1 MRRRISL
8 PASRNNRRLGLELL
22 EPRWPLDAS
31 MLRITEI
38 VASNDESL
46 LDYDGDSSD
55 WLEIFNPGAE
65 AVDLG
70 GMKLTDNASNLS
82 KWSFPAGV
90 AIPAGG
96 YRIVFASSKNT
107 VKPNGEVH
115 ASFNLSADGEY
126 LGLVATDGVTI
137 IDQFSPKFPAQ
148 TEDVSYGRGMTTT
161 GVGSTLVAAGATVKA
176 WVPASNI
183 YDAAWTS
190 TSFNDAAF
198 NIVGPTGLGYENNP
212 GDSIN
217 YTAEIATPVP
227 AGIGSLYVRIEFDVA
242 SFAGIHQ
249 LKLRMK
255 YDDGFRAYLNGVEIA
270 EANAPDVTR
279 WDSQATGT
287 HDDAQSKLYQEF
299 DVNAAIPYLQL
310 GQNILAIH
318 ALNIAAGSDML
329 LVPELVGVGAQI
341 STPEKLGFFDAPT
354 PGFANS
360 SEPVAGFAASPTF
373 SVPHGLYDVA
383 QLVAIASATPGAV
396 IVYTTDG
403 STPAMNAAFVPTNG
417 TLYAGPLN
425 IASTTTLRA
434 IAFKTDFKP
443 SFVEASTY
451 LFIGDVI
458 NQSPLGQV
466 PAGWPA
472 SGVNGQQ
479 MNYGIDPDII
489 NLYGAQAV
497 KDSLASLP
505 SLSITT
511 DLANL
516 FNPSTGIYVN
526 AYNDG
531 RSWERAA
538 SAELLNPDGSA
549 GFSVN
554 AGLRIR
560 GGYSRTGSNPKHSL
574 RLYFRSEYG
583 DGKLNYPLFGDE
595 GASEFDVLD
604 LRTEQNYSWSFD
616 GNPLNSFVREV
627 FGRDLQREL
636 DDPYTRSRYYHLYL
650 DGVYWGIYQTQE
662 RVEEFY
668 AETYL
673 GGNEEDY
680 DIVKTGLNDGLGY
693 QMDAGNDAAF
703 QQLYSLAQSLA
714 VNPAANANNYYTLQG
729 LNPNG
734 TRNPSL
740 PVLLDVDN
748 LVNYMLIIF
757 YTGGY
762 DTSLSRFLGD
772 NQANNWYGVYNRVA
786 ADQGFQFFI
795 HDNEHSLGA
804 EGGGHGTQNID
815 RTGPFNNGNQN
826 SLYYF
831 NPTYL
836 HQDLLAH
843 PEYRQRII
851 DKVQEYFFNG
861 GPMSPSASVALMNE
875 RVAQVDP
882 AVIAEA
888 ARWGDSKV
896 AVPYNKTTWLTEINW
911 LRNTYFR
918 SRSGTV
924 VNQLRADGLYIVAPV
939 FSIAAG
945 HIPVGSNLSL
955 SAPGG
960 GSGVIYYA
968 TDGQT
973 DPRLVGGG
981 LNPSA
986 EVKTYLS
993 PIALAG
999 DVTIRA
1005 RFRTTAGAWSPL
1017 IEMSYAAV
1025 LSGEYTG
1032 DGIVDGAD
1040 FLAWQRNIGA
1050 AASPVG
1056 SGADGSRDGVVNA
1069 ADLVVWQA
1077 TFGASLSNPAS
1088 APSALAAQAP
1098 TLVASLMAEEEVD
1111 SVEPTGGID
1120 AAFVSVAGWRTEQTL
1135 LRTMPDFALRRAALN
1150 EVAWE
1155 RWERWEPTSSD
1166 HAAPLLPARRWAIA
1180 KLAANAPFDRCDPY
1194 PAPSEEFA
1202 RIDAALSSLLTE

>member
-1 MRRRISL
+1 MRRQVSPLAR
-8 PASRNNRRLGLELL
+8 PRQRRLGLELL
-22 EPRWPLDAS
+22 EPRWPLDAA

-55 WLEIFNPGAE
+55 WLEIFNPGVD
-65 AVDLG
+65 AVDLTG
-70 GMKLTDNASNLS
+70 LKLTDNANNLT
-82 KWSFPAGV
+82 KWTFPAG
-90 AIPAGG
+90 ASIPAGG
-96 YRIVFASSKNT
+96 FKVVFASSKNT
-107 VKPNGEVH
+107 VKPNGEIH

-126 LGLVATDGVTI
+126 LGLVAADGVTI

-148 TEDVSYGRGMTTT
+148 TEDVSYGRAMT
-161 GVGSTLVAAGATVKA
+161 SAGAGSPLVSAGASAKA
-176 WVPASNI
+176 WVPTSNI

-190 TSFNDAAF
+190 VGFNDASF

-212 GDSIN
+212 GDFIN
-217 YTAEIATPVP
+217 YAADIATVVP
-227 AGIGSLYVRIEFDVA
+227 SGIGSLYVRLPFNVP

-255 YDDGFRAYLNGVEIA
+255 YDDGFRAFLNGVEIA
-270 EANAPDVTR
+270 EVNAPDVAR
-279 WDSQATGT
+279 WDSQATAT
-287 HDDAQSKLYQEF
+287 HDDSQSKLYQEF
-299 DVNAAIPYLQL
+299 DVSFAIPSLQL
-310 GQNILAIH
+310 GQNVLAIH
-318 ALNIAAGSDML
+318 ALNVAAGSDML
-329 LVPELVGVGAQI
+329 LTPELVAIGSQI
-341 STPEKLGFFDAPT
+341 ASPENRGYFDVPT
-354 PGFANS
+354 PGFANDS
-360 SEPVAGFAASPTF
+360 QPIAGFAATPTF
-373 SVPHGLYDVA
+373 SVPHGLYTTA

-403 STPAMNAAFVPTNG
+403 STPAVNAALVPTNG

-425 IASTTTLRA
+425 IAATTTLRA
-434 IAFKTDFKP
+434 IAFKADFKP

-451 LFIGDVI
+451 LFLGDVV
-458 NQSPLGQV
+458 NQSPLGEV
-466 PAGWPA
+466 PAGWPG
-472 SGVNGQQ
+472 SGVNGQEF
-479 MNYGIDPDII
+479 NYGIDPDIV
-489 NLYGAQAV
+489 NLYGAQAI
-497 KDSLASLP
+497 KDSLAALP
-505 SLSITT
+505 SISITT

-516 FNPSTGIYVN
+516 FDPASGIYVN

-531 RSWERAA
+531 RSWERPA
-538 SAELLNPDGSA
+538 SAELLNPDGSP
-549 GFSVN
+549 GFSVS

-560 GGYSRTGSNPKHSL
+560 GGYSRTGANPKHSF

-627 FGRDLQREL
+627 FGRDLQRDL
-636 DDPYTRSRYYHLYL
+636 GDPYTRSRYYHLYL
-650 DGVYWGIYQTQE
+650 DGVYWGLYQTQE

-680 DIVKTGLNDGLGY
+680 DVIKTGLNDGLGY
-693 QMDAGNDAAF
+693 QVDAGNDAAF
-703 QQLYSLAQSLA
+703 QTLYSLAQSLA
-714 VNPAANANNYYTLQG
+714 VNPTANANNYYILQG
-729 LNPNG
+729 LNPDG

-762 DTSLSRFLGD
+762 DVGLSRFLGD

-804 EGGGHGTQNID
+804 EGGGHGSQFID

-851 DKVQEYFFNG
+851 DKVQQYFFNG
-861 GPMSPSASVALMNE
+861 GPMTPTVSVARMNE

-882 AVIAEA
+882 GIIAEA

-896 AVPYNKTTWLTEINW
+896 QVPYNKSTWLTEINW

-918 SRSGTV
+918 SRTNTV
-924 VNQLRADGLYIVAPV
+924 IGQLRADGLYVVAPV
-939 FSIAAG
+939 FSRAAG
-945 HIPVGSNLSL
+945 PVPLGSTLAL

-960 GSGVIYYA
+960 GSGVIYFT

-973 DPRLVGGG
+973 DPRLLGGG
-981 LNPSA
+981 INPAAAVQSYLNPI
-986 EVKTYLS
+986 TLN
-993 PIALAG
+993 G
-999 DVTIRA
+999 DATIRA
-1005 RFRTTAGAWSPL
+1005 RFRTAAGAWSPL
-1017 IEMSYAAV
+1017 VEMSFTTYLA
-1025 LSGEYTG
+1025 GEYTG
-1032 DGIVDGAD
+1032 DQVVDGAD
-1040 FLAWQRNIGA
+1040 FLAWQRRYGA
-1050 AASPVG
+1050 TANPVG
-1056 SGADGSRDGVVNA
+1056 SGADGSYDGSVDA
-1069 ADLVVWQA
+1069 ADLAVWQNN
-1077 TFGASLSNPAS
+1077 FGAFLA
-1088 APSALAAQAP
+1088 APVAESFQTPALAA
-1098 TLVASLMAEEEVD
+1098 SLLADEEVD
-1111 SVEPTGGID
+1111 SPLPAAPLD
-1120 AAFVSVAGWRTEQTL
+1120 AAFATLAGWPAEQTSP
-1135 LRTMPDFALRRAALN
+1135 RPFGDFAARRPALD
-1150 EVAWE
+1150 EAAWE
-1155 RWERWEPTSSD
+1155 RWQQTPSD
-1166 HAAPLLPARRWAIA
+1166 HAAQTLPVWQWASAKPASNARFHRSDSHAS
-1180 KLAANAPFDRCDPY
+1180 LGG
-1194 PAPSEEFA
+1194 EFA
-1202 RIDAALSSLLTE
+1202 GLDAALSALLAE

>member
-8 PASRNNRRLGLELL
+8 PANSNTRRLGLELL

-82 KWSFPAGV
+82 KWTFPAGTS
-90 AIPAGG
+90 IPSGG
-96 YRIVFASSKNT
+96 FKIVFASSKNT

-126 LGLVATDGVTI
+126 LGLVAVDGVTI

-148 TEDVSYGRGMTTT
+148 TEDISYGRAMTTT
-161 GVGSTLVAAGATVKA
+161 GVGSALVAAGANVKA

-190 TSFNDAAF
+190 PSFNDAAF

-212 GDSIN
+212 GDFIN
-217 YTAEIATPVP
+217 YTAEIATAVP
-227 AGIGSLYVRIEFDVA
+227 SGIGSLYVRIEFDVA

-373 SVPHGLYDVA
+373 SVPHGLYDAA
-383 QLVAIASATPGAV
+383 QLVTIASATPGAV
-396 IVYTTDG
+396 IVYTTNG
-403 STPAMNAAFVPTNG
+403 STPAVNAALVPTNG
-417 TLYAGPLN
+417 TLYASPLN
-425 IASTTTLRA
+425 VAVTTTLRA
-434 IAFKTDFKP
+434 IAFKADFKP

-451 LFIGDVI
+451 LFLGDVI

-479 MNYGIDPDII
+479 LNYGIDPDII

-560 GGYSRTGSNPKHSL
+560 GGYSRSDNNPKHSL

-595 GASEFDVLD
+595 GASEFDVMD
-604 LRTEQNYSWSFD
+604 LRTDQNYSWSFD
-616 GNPLNSFVREV
+616 GNPLNSFVRDV
-627 FGRDLQREL
+627 FSRDLQGDL
-636 DDPYTRSRYYHLYL
+636 GDPYTRSRYYHLYL
-650 DGVYWGIYQTQE
+650 DGVYWGVYQTQE

-668 AETYL
+668 GETYF

-680 DIVKTGLNDGLGY
+680 DVIKAGLNDGLGY
-693 QMDAGNDAAF
+693 QVNSGNDAAF

-729 LNPNG
+729 LNPDG

-748 LVNYMLIIF
+748 LVNYMLIII

-772 NQANNWYGVYNRVA
+772 NQANNWYGLYNHDA

-804 EGGGHGTQNID
+804 EGQTHNTQNID

-826 SLYYF
+826 SLFYF

-836 HQDLLAH
+836 HQDLLSH
-843 PEYRQRII
+843 PEYRQSII
-851 DKVQEYFFNG
+851 DKVQEYFFNN
-861 GPMSPSASVALMNE
+861 GPMTPAASVALLNE

-939 FSIAAG
+939 FSFAAG
-945 HIPVGSNLSL
+945 QVPIGSNLAL
-955 SAPGG
+955 TAPGG
-960 GSGVIYYA
+960 GTGVIYY
-968 TDGQT
+968 TVDGQT

-981 LNPSA
+981 VNPSA
-986 EVKTYLS
+986 EVQTYLS
-993 PIALAG
+993 PIALNG
-999 DVTIRA
+999 DATIRA

-1017 IEMSYAAV
+1017 IEMSYTTYLAGDYTSDAV
-1025 LSGEYTG
+1025 
-1032 DGIVDGAD
+1032 VDGAD
-1040 FLAWQRNIGA
+1040 FLAWQRSYGSAVDPI
-1050 AASPVG
+1050 G
-1056 SGADGSRDGVVNA
+1056 SGADGSYDGLVNA
-1069 ADLVVWQA
+1069 ADMTVWQDN
-1077 TFGASLSNPAS
+1077 FGASLAS
-1088 APSALAAQAP
+1088 AALTPAAAAVQSPA
-1098 TLVASLMAEEEVD
+1098 LSASLLADEEVELQ
-1111 SVEPTGGID
+1111 SPAAPLD
-1120 AAFVSVAGWRTEQTL
+1120 AAFASLAGWRTEQKSQQPI
-1135 LRTMPDFALRRAALN
+1135 RDFASRRAMAQ
-1150 EVAWE
+1150 EGAWE
-1155 RWERWEPTSSD
+1155 RWEAFSSD
-1166 HAAPLLPARRWAIA
+1166 HVAQFLPAPRWSNA
-1180 KLAANAPFDRCDPY
+1180 KQVAHAPVDWCDDPD
-1194 PAPSEEFA
+1194 ALGDELNG
-1202 RIDAALSSLLTE
+1202 IDVALSSLMAD